1 MEVKGNQERLLDA
14 LQQWFDDPPALRSLD
29 FRQAS
34 QTDKGHGRIE
44 TRILTAS
51 TDLSDYLDWPAVQ
64 QAFCQDCT
72 VIHTKTGEVT
82 TERRYGITDL
92 APDQASEQQLL
103 ALWRRHWTIE
113 NNLHYPLDVWFQ
125 EDASRI
131 HSGSS
136 PVVMALL
143 RKLVINFIRS
153 FPHYA
158 SIKYARERFAT
169 RPSSTLD
176 LIEMSI

>member
-1 MEVKGNQERLLDA
+1 MEVKGNQEHLLAA
-14 LQQWFDDPPALRSLD
+14 LKQWFDDPLPLRSLD

-51 TDLSDYLDWPAVQ
+51 TDLNDYLDWPGLQ
-64 QAFCQDCT
+64 QALCQDCT
-72 VIHTKTGEVT
+72 VVHTKTGEVT

-92 APDQASEQQLL
+92 PPDQASPQQLL
-103 ALWRRHWTIE
+103 GLWRRHWTIE
-113 NNLHYPLDVWFQ
+113 NNLHYPLDVLFE

-136 PVVMALL
+136 PVAMALL
-143 RKLVINFIRS
+143 RKLIINFIRS

-158 SIKYARERFAT
+158 SIKSARQRFTT
-169 RPSSTLD
+169 RPFSALD
-176 LIEMSI
+176 LIEMPV